1 MFNPSLKPFFVQPR
15 MGKETLRFSNAW
27 HSWNSPSVFRGATD
41 VGGRCIYGGFPDR
54 TPRVLLV
61 HDEYLMPLTQ
71 ELSPGWR
78 SEVPHASK
86 RRRGDCG
93 VHEQRLNRP

>member
-41 VGGRCIYGGFPDR
+41 VGGRHHLSRI
-54 TPRVLLV
+54 PRPSGCLLIIQGRV
-61 HDEYLMPLTQ
+61 
-71 ELSPGWR
+71 
-78 SEVPHASK
+78 SEVLTPANA
-86 RRRGDCG
+86 DEAIG
-93 VHEQRLNRP
+93 VLQQGLK